1 MRKIIVPRGIA
12 PHIWTRRP
20 KIVEPRDPINISGLG
35 MAGEFRLQ
43 VYRPDGRCRHDTG
56 FFPNLITDIGL
67 DQPGGVSPSLQAA
80 ISVGTDNTPPTNS
93 DTTLGTRVATS
104 TSDQGSGYT
113 ASVGTPGDP
122 DWYTAYTFIRRF
134 GAGAA
139 AGNLAE
145 IGVTASSTPWNCF
158 SRALI
163 LDGGG
168 SPTTLTVLSDEY
180 LDATY
185 RLRWYAGNILSDVED
200 TLTITGS
207 GDHDIVLRRSDVDG
221 GGNMWRPSFT
231 WNAGQG
237 GLASAC
243 QVYNGSIGDIT
254 ARPSGTG
261 DGASSATNA
270 TYTPGNFYRDY
281 SVVWGLD
288 DGNVAGGI
296 SAVFIT
302 AGGGRV
308 APGSG
313 GSAAAA
319 YQFSLDP
326 VISKNDTQILTLNFR
341 QSWARRS
348 I

>member
-67 DQPGGVSPSLQAA
+67 DQPGGVSPALQAA

-93 DTTLGTRVATS
+93 DTTLGARVAT
-104 TSDQGSGYT
+104 TQSDQGSGYT
-113 ASVGTPGDP
+113 ASVGTPGDA
-122 DWYTAYTFIRRF
+122 DWYTAYTQALRF

-168 SPTTLTVLSDEY
+168 NPTTLTVLSDEY
-180 LDATY
+180 LDAAY

-207 GDHDIVLRRSDVDG
+207 GDHDIVLRRAEVDG
-221 GGNMWRPSFT
+221 GSNYWRPL
-231 WNAGQG
+231 WQWDAGTPSISSG
-237 GLASAC
+237 RA
-243 QVYNGSIGDIT
+243 YNGSIGAIT
-254 ARPSGTG
+254 GVPSGTSSTSTSQSN
-261 DGASSATNA
+261 ASYST
-270 TYTPGNFYRDY
+270 GNYYRDFT
-281 SVVWGLD
+281 VTWGLN
-288 DGNVAGGI
+288 DGNLAGGI
-296 SAVFIT
+296 SAIAIACGT
-302 AGGGRV
+302 GRV
-308 APGSG
+308 SPGSG
-313 GSAAAA
+313 GSAAAG

-326 VISKNDTQILTLNFR
+326 VISKDNTQILTLNFR